1 MWSGKF
7 TSVLIY
13 TKLHPKVCRYL
24 LVLLMTYMKNA
35 PHKVKTYEILTARA
49 LVVIFTR
56 VTTLHPCYMKSAIVL
71 SQIDARNFY
80 SDI

>member
-13 TKLHPKVCRYL
+13 TKLHPKVCGL

-35 PHKVKTYEILTARA
+35 TQKVKTYEILTARA
-49 LVVIFTR
+49 LFVIFTR
-56 VTTLHPCYMKSAIVL
+56 VTTLHPCYIKSVIVL

-80 SDI
+80 SGI